1 MANVHAVFIIALL
14 LLSSEAFGKSV
25 VEWYN
30 MLPAERLIG
39 GRFTLVQKR
48 GVWTSTSPITEE
60 EIEVVADIRNGY
72 LYIADHGTGGGT
84 IIHELALFTAD
95 GGKEYIGVNLK
106 EFDGV
111 GISSNLK
118 FYACS
123 DGRFRDV
130 TADICPF
137 LDTKEFIM
145 ERFKELSSAAVC
157 LKQVSIDPQLPR
169 KGTTLVLQLFTGRL
183 EMMMTSEGMAL
194 KECAGLPD
202 KLYKTID
209 LVWDVKKGVF
219 RLGAKKR

>member
-1 MANVHAVFIIALL
+1 MAHVRALCIIAILL
-14 LLSSEAFGKSV
+14 LGSEAFGKSI

-30 MLPAERLIG
+30 MLPADRLDG
-39 GRFTLVQKR
+39 SKFTLVQKR

-60 EIEVVADIRNGY
+60 ELEVVADIRNGY

-84 IIHELALFTAD
+84 IIHELALFTAE
-95 GGKEYIGVNLK
+95 GGREFLGVNLK

-111 GISSNLK
+111 GITSTLR
-118 FYACS
+118 FYAYS
-123 DGRFRDV
+123 GGRFRDV
-130 TADICPF
+130 TSAVCPF
-137 LDTKEFIM
+137 LDVREFIV
-145 ERFKELSSAAVC
+145 EKKSGGLSEKC
-157 LKQVSIDPQLPR
+157 LAQLSIDPQLPR

-183 EMMMTSEGMAL
+183 EMMMTAEGTAL
-194 KECAGLPD
+194 RECAGLLD

>member
-1 MANVHAVFIIALL
+1 MSKARALFIIAFLL
-14 LLSSEAFGKSV
+14 LGSEAFAKSI

-30 MLPAERLIG
+30 IFPADKLIG

-111 GISSNLK
+111 GISSKLR
-118 FYACS
+118 FYEYGG
-123 DGRFRDV
+123 GRFRDV
-130 TADICPF
+130 TAAICPF
-137 LDTKEFIM
+137 LDIKEFIV
-145 ERFKELSSAAVC
+145 EKKGGDSASQC
-157 LKQVSIDPQLPR
+157 LARLSIDPQLPR
-169 KGTTLVLQLFTGRL
+169 KGTTLILQLFTGRL
-183 EMMMTSEGMAL
+183 EMMMTSEGLAL